1 MNEKWPQFHSLYLEM
16 LYFYI
21 FKPSPA
27 VLFSM
32 VFTYKVDSNCDI
44 MLIVLVLKGSCK
56 IQIFF
61 FISDCSTMLSIYY
74 QVASHFGN
82 NGNTKC
88 QGFDNNKL
96 NTHHFEDQ
104 SDQRLW
110 HDQKL

>member
-1 MNEKWPQFHSLYLEM
+1 MNEKWPQFHSLCYTFISSNQAQQCYSAWYL
-16 LYFYI
+16 LTRYI
-21 FKPSPA
+21 
-27 VLFSM
+27 
-32 VFTYKVDSNCDI
+32 DSNCDI